1 MQSSYIKREQPILHF
16 STSKFV
22 NFTTMSS
29 KGFFNFKYGIS
40 RKSST
45 PKTIPTQ
52 PRKPSKLGSSM
63 FQPDVDEMRRVFN
76 KFDKNKDG
84 KISKEE
90 YGSAVGVLGSK
101 NTKSDVIKTFQ
112 AIDTDGDGFVDF
124 DEFMEAQKSEGGV
137 KTGDIKSAF
146 KVFDLDGNGRITAEE
161 LVQVLRQ
168 LGERCSLESCR
179 KMIKGVDADGDGMID
194 VDEFMGLMT
203 RNMKLA

>member
-1 MQSSYIKREQPILHF
+1 
-16 STSKFV
+16 
-22 NFTTMSS
+22 MSS
-29 KGFFNFKYGIS
+29 KSFFNFKYGIS

-45 PKTIPTQ
+45 PKKTPTQ
-52 PRKPSKLGSSM
+52 SLQTSKVGSRM

-90 YGSAVGVLGSK
+90 YGAAVGVLGSK
-101 NTKSDVIKTFQ
+101 NTKSDVIKAFQ
-112 AIDTDGDGFVDF
+112 AIDIDGDGFVDF
-124 DEFMEAQKSEGGV
+124 DEFMQAQKSEGGV

-146 KVFDLDGNGRITAEE
+146 KVFDLDGNGKITAEE

-179 KMIKGVDADGDGMID
+179 KMVKGVDADGDGMID